1 MIDKKKSF
9 TVDQL
14 QRKLEQYCV
23 YQDRCHK
30 EIEQKMR
37 DYNLIPE
44 ARELILLSLMK
55 DNFLNE
61 ERFSKSYARGKFRI
75 KSWGKQRIVRELK
88 FRDISAYNIKTA
100 LKEIDPEDYIA
111 TIYRITENRNAVLT
125 EANPYKR
132 KQKLIDFLMRKGFET
147 ELIFKTVNL
156 VKPQIIALG
165 YDQIHQEQYITEGCK
180 KIKLDAKVARL
191 QSPIPESSSSKIEKE
206 YGESIHGI

>member
-1 MIDKKKSF
+1 MIQKKKSF

-30 EIEQKMR
+30 EVEQKMR

-100 LKEIDPEDYIA
+100 LKEIDSQEYIA
-111 TIYRITENRNAVLT
+111 TIYRITENRNEVLT
-125 EANPYKR
+125 EANHYKR
-132 KQKLIDFLMRKGFET
+132 KQKLIDFLMRKGFEN
-147 ELIFKTVNL
+147 ELIFKTVKDVL
-156 VKPQIIALG
+156 
-165 YDQIHQEQYITEGCK
+165 E
-180 KIKLDAKVARL
+180 
-191 QSPIPESSSSKIEKE
+191 
-206 YGESIHGI
+206 